1 MIEEELIRKLPVSDL
16 AEKSVLGS
24 ILIDPSSFDRIA
36 DMVSADDFHAP
47 EHQQIFLAM
56 RELYLQSHEIDVVTL
71 IDMLVK
77 RGVYDKS
84 GGESYIR
91 AIAESV
97 PTSLNVKDYA
107 AIVRDKSILRQLIEA
122 SGSISDAAF
131 AAQDDVQHILD
142 YAENQIYRVAE
153 GRETKN
159 FVLIRDVIGT
169 VYDNLHRLNN
179 GEVEGIPSGFSGLDR
194 VLAGIGNSDLLLV
207 GARPGMGK
215 TSFCLNIGTNVAKA
229 TGKNVC
235 IFSLEMSAE
244 QLVTRIL
251 SSEALVSSNA
261 LRTGKLN
268 NDEWQRIAEAASQ
281 LVGCNILIDD
291 TTGQTA
297 TAMKAKLRRVKN
309 LGMVIIDYLQ
319 LMQSDRKID
328 NKVNEVADISRA
340 MKIMAKELNVPV
352 VCCSQLSRASE
363 KRGEDKRPVLSDLR
377 DSGAIEQDADV
388 VLLLYRDSYYQAADK
403 ENQEVNIAEVIVA
416 KNRHGETGTVKMGW
430 IPQYTKFRTLASENE
445 PGAS

>member
-97 PTSLNVKDYA
+97 PTSLNIKDYA

-142 YAENQIYRVAE
+142 FAENQIYRVAE

-159 FVLIRDVIGT
+159 FVHIRDVIGT

-229 TGKNVC
+229 TGKNVS

-388 VLLLYRDSYYQAADK
+388 VLLLYRDSYYQTTDK
-403 ENQEVNIAEVIVA
+403 DNQEVNIAEVIVA